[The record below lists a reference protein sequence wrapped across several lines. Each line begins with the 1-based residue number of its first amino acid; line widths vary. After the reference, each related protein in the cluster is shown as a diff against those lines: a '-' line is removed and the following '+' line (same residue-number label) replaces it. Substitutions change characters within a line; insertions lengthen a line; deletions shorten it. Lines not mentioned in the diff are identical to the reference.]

1 MAGIRST
8 EVVLRDR
15 PRFLSL
21 ALALLAPLAATACG
35 NAAQALGA
43 GPAEARSHAGDLL
56 TALAARFGPTDRD
69 PAFEALRPKLARHAL
84 VPSGVF
90 EDPTAWTSSHAEV
103 REVAFSGRR
112 DGGRYHVAVE
122 AKPPEPAALAD
133 YRGDWRLERLRAGE
147 FEWMAHEEL
156 AVGGVSPAD
165 LSRAATALF
174 QSLEAAPAGDAA
186 PRARRE
192 LPRTAAALGRLLTLE
207 ALSLAKDEDDA
218 TSVRLVASMHTE
230 TLRGEAPLYSKYLDD
245 VIVPSRFAAAAMDE
259 TGARWW
265 EVDARDA
272 RLAVR
277 LRVHGGD
284 LAPLDGPPRKIPGQ
298 LRVRTALSSR
308 TGIFRTGVHD
318 LDADTEL
325 VRLPAEK
332 GFVARFRRS
341 PEWDLP
347 FLVPLLLRPSLRRP
361 FEGDGAALSFSAQE
375 GRDGPTL
382 LTRHYRVA
390 VRESWILRWVGGF
403 AASAVNEFRR
413 GEAEADRF
421 SAQALIAVR
430 DDLVALIDGSRR

>member
-1 MAGIRST
+1 
-8 EVVLRDR
+8 VVPRHR
-15 PRFLSL
+15 PRLPFL
-21 ALALLAPLAATACG
+21 ALALLPLFASTACG
-35 NAAQALGA
+35 NAALALGA
-43 GPAEARSHAGDLL
+43 SAPDARSRGGELL

-90 EDPTAWTSSHAEV
+90 DDPTAWTASRGEARQV
-103 REVAFSGRR
+103 TFSGRR
-112 DGGRYHVAVE
+112 DGGRYRMAVD
-122 AKPPEPAALAD
+122 AKPPAPTALAD
-133 YRGDWRLERLRAGE
+133 YRGDWRLERLRPGE

-156 AVGGVSPAD
+156 AVGDISPAD
-165 LSRAATALF
+165 LSRAVTALF
-174 QSLEAAPAGDAA
+174 LSLEAAPAGDAA

-207 ALSLAKDEDDA
+207 ALSLTRDEDGGTA
-218 TSVRLVASMHTE
+218 ARVVASMHTE
-230 TLRGEAPLYSKYLDD
+230 TLRHEAPLYTKWLDD
-245 VIVPSRFAAAAMDE
+245 VIVPSRFAATALDE

-265 EVDARDA
+265 DVDARDA
-272 RLAVR
+272 RLAIR
-277 LRVHGGD
+277 FRVHAGD
-284 LAPLDGPPRKIPGQ
+284 LAPLEGPPREVPGR

-361 FEGDGAALSFSAQE
+361 FEGDGAVLSFGAQT

-421 SAQALIAVR
+421 SAQALLALR
-430 DDLVALIDGSRR
+430 DDLVALIDDSRR

>member
-1 MAGIRST
+1 
-8 EVVLRDR
+8 VVPRHR
-15 PRFLSL
+15 PPLPLLALSL
-21 ALALLAPLAATACG
+21 LPLVASTACG
-35 NAAQALGA
+35 NAALALGA
-43 GPAEARSHAGDLL
+43 SPTDARSHGGDLL
-56 TALAARFGPTDRD
+56 TALALRFGPTERD
-69 PAFEALRPKLARHAL
+69 PVFDALRPKLARHAL

-90 EDPTAWTSSHAEV
+90 DDTTAWTSSRGEV
-103 REVAFSGRR
+103 RQVAFAGRR
-112 DGGRYHVAVE
+112 DGNRYRMAVD
-122 AKPPEPAALAD
+122 ATPGAPVALAD

-186 PRARRE
+186 AQARRE
-192 LPRTAAALGRLLTLE
+192 LPRSAAALGRLFTLE
-207 ALSLAKDEDDA
+207 ALGLVRDA
-218 TSVRLVASMHTE
+218 DGATAVRLVASMHTE
-230 TLRGEAPLYSKYLDD
+230 TLRREAPLYTKWLDD
-245 VIVPSRFAAAAMDE
+245 VIVPSRFAAAALDE

-265 EVDARDA
+265 DVDARDA
-272 RLAVR
+272 RATIRFR
-277 LRVHGGD
+277 LRGGD
-284 LAPLDGPPRKIPGQ
+284 LAPLDGPPREIPDR

-325 VRLPAEK
+325 IRLPAEK

-347 FLVPLLLRPSLRRP
+347 FLVPLLLRSSLRRP
-361 FEGDGAALSFSAQE
+361 FEGDGAVLSFGAQA

-390 VRESWILRWVGGF
+390 VRESWIVRWVGGF

-421 SAQALIAVR
+421 SAQALLALR
-430 DDLVALIDGSRR
+430 DDLVALIDGPPR